1 VSSGVPGCHVVARNC
16 NFTATSIPMFS
27 TRSRWNGM
35 PIAENITAD
44 ILPIVVRG
52 TGAPKPCKM

>member
-1 VSSGVPGCHVVARNC
+1 
-16 NFTATSIPMFS
+16 MLS

-35 PIAENITAD
+35 PMAENITAD
-44 ILPIVVRG
+44 ILPIVVLG